1 MTQENNHTSLIS
13 AAAYV
18 RMSTDHQ
25 EYSTNNQ
32 LYAINLYAQK
42 HGYRIDRVFKDE
54 GKSGLQVKG
63 REQFQEL
70 INLVEKGETDFSVVL
85 VYDVSRWGRFQN
97 DNEGAYYL
105 YIFERVGIKVIFCA
119 EPFNHH
125 TGLLASVGST
135 LKRVMAA
142 EYSRELSEKVFHGQA
157 NLIRKGFRQGG
168 PAGFGLRRQLIDSQR
183 VSKGILLQGE
193 RKSIQTDRVV
203 LIKGPS
209 EEVEI
214 IKFIYESFVNYSLGE
229 QAIANQLN
237 QKGVKTDRG
246 KNWTRGVVHQI
257 LINEKYIGHNV
268 WNRGSFQ
275 LKEKRVKNAKKDW
288 IRADDVF
295 EPVISKELFNKAQV
309 IIVARSYRLTNDEML
324 DKLRVLYQ
332 KKGRLSGIII
342 DEDESCPSSST
353 YRNRFG
359 SLPRSY
365 QLIGYQSDRDLQY
378 IEVNKLLRQRYPKI
392 VNQIIEN
399 IQNLGG
405 AIHIDEETGLL
416 IINEEF
422 IASLVL
428 SRCQQTKAG
437 NNRWV
442 IRLDTGLLPDISI
455 IVRMCLLGKEI
466 IDYYL
471 LPSSYLNT
479 PKFRLIENQVNI
491 LDSFRFNSLDQFYV
505 MAKRLK
511 LKDFT
516 L

>member
-1 MTQENNHTSLIS
+1 MTQEDQKTLIS
-13 AAAYV
+13 AAVYV
-18 RMSTDHQ
+18 RMSTGHQ
-25 EYSTNNQ
+25 EYSIYNQ
-32 LYAINLYAQK
+32 FQEIKRYASK
-42 HGYRIDRVFKDE
+42 HGYKIIKIFKDRE
-54 GKSGLQVKG
+54 KSGLQVKG
-63 REQFQEL
+63 RKGFQEL
-70 INLVEKGETDFSVVL
+70 MEQVQKGESLFSAIL
-85 VYDVSRWGRFQN
+85 VYDASRWGRFQN
-97 DNEGAYYL
+97 SDEAMYYV
-105 YIFERVGIKVIFCA
+105 YCCRRAGVKVIFCA
-119 EPFNHH
+119 DPLGDEEGLIANFVKAINHANAGH
-125 TGLLASVGST
+125 
-135 LKRVMAA
+135 
-142 EYSRELSEKVFHGQA
+142 LSENLSNKVFHGQA
-157 NLIRKGFRQGG
+157 NLIRRGCRQGG
-168 PAGFGLRRQLIDSQR
+168 PAGFGLRRQLVDSQKIP
-183 VSKGILLQGE
+183 KGILSLGE
-193 RKSIQTDRVV
+193 HKSIQTDRVILV
-203 LIKGPS
+203 KGPQ

-214 IKFIYESFVNYSLGE
+214 VKFIYDSFVNHSLGE

-237 QKGVKTDRG
+237 QRKIRTDR
-246 KNWTRGVVHQI
+246 NREWTRGVVHQI
-257 LINEKYIGHNV
+257 LINEKYIGNNV
-268 WNRGSFQ
+268 WNRRSFK
-275 LKEKRVKNAKKDW
+275 LKEERIKNPKEEW

-295 EPVISKELFNKAQV
+295 EPVISKELFNKAQA

-378 IEVNKLLRQRYPKI
+378 IEVNKLLRQRYPEI
-392 VNQIIEN
+392 VNQVIEN
-399 IQNLGG
+399 IKSLGG
-405 AIHIDEETGLL
+405 TIHIDEETGLL

-422 IASLVL
+422 TASLVL

-442 IRLDTGLLPDISI
+442 IRLDTGLSPDISI

-471 LPSSYLNT
+471 LPSSYLDT